1 MNRRDML
8 TTAAGAVATVIA
20 SPGLERLAALQQPS
34 CVLTGAA
41 EEGPFFVDDRLERS
55 DVRGDP
61 ETGAVS
67 TGVPLRLRFVV
78 SRAETGACTPLTGA
92 MLDIWS
98 CDALGAYSDVSG
110 GMGQHP
116 TMGHKFL
123 RGYQITDHHGVAE
136 FTTVYPGWYP
146 GRTVH
151 VHFKI
156 RLFTGS
162 ARRYEFTSQL
172 FFDDDLTNRV
182 HALRPYADKG
192 KREVV
197 NENDHV
203 YTGLPRGQRA
213 ALTLSPWPQ
222 DDGYMGLI
230 DVGVRIA

>member
-8 TTAAGAVATVIA
+8 MSAVATVFA
-20 SPGLERLAALQQPS
+20 SPRLEGLAALQQPA

-61 ETGAVS
+61 ATGAVS
-67 TGVPLRLRFVV
+67 AGVPLRLRFVV
-78 SRAETGACTPLTGA
+78 SRAGTGACTPLNGA
-92 MLDIWS
+92 MLDIWN
-98 CDALGAYSDVSG
+98 CDALGTYSDVAG

-116 TMGHKFL
+116 TTGHKFL
-123 RGYQITDHHGVAE
+123 RGYQVTDHNGVAE

-156 RLFTGS
+156 RLFTGA
-162 ARRYEFTSQL
+162 ARRYAFTSQL
-172 FFDDDLTNRV
+172 FFDDALTDRV
-182 HALRPYADKG
+182 HALHPYADKG
-192 KREVV
+192 KRQVV
-197 NENDHV
+197 NANDHV
-203 YTGLPRGQRA
+203 YTGLPLGQRS
-213 ALTLSPWPQ
+213 ALTLSAWPQ